1 MTNLAMHPIERAA
14 HHAEAVRGDVVSIV
28 SGLQTV
34 LGREVVA
41 MITGR
46 DPRQVSRWIAADA
59 KPPMREM
66 QLIRDTYQIV
76 QVLTDVD
83 PDEVVRA
90 WFLGMNP
97 QLEDESPVE
106 ALAAGRA
113 RDVLAAARA
122 FANAG

>member
-1 MTNLAMHPIERAA
+1 LWVRERVKPAADGCLPAAASGSERAA

-28 SGLQTV
+28 SGLQAV

-66 QLIRDTYQIV
+66 QLIRDTYQIGPRSCTV
-76 QVLTDVD
+76 
-83 PDEVVRA
+83 A
-90 WFLGMNP
+90 
-97 QLEDESPVE
+97 S
-106 ALAAGRA
+106 LA
-113 RDVLAAARA
+113 
-122 FANAG
+122 